1 MVVDLLL
8 LIISTPLACTEKE
21 DILVILFCAFA
32 LLYHVEEKQSRFV
45 NGIGGSL
52 SFPDK
57 T

>member
-21 DILVILFCAFA
+21 DILVILFCACA